1 MNKKEIALQ
10 VCSVITDLIPLMLG
24 GCIAVIHCEFV
35 TNAGFEP
42 FESLVITSLASVIL
56 FLGLLCTFVKAKK

>member
-24 GCIAVIHCEFV
+24 GCIAVILCEFQSK
-35 TNAGFEP
+35 AGFEP
-42 FESLVITSLASVIL
+42 FESLVIISMASVIL
-56 FLGLLCTFVKAKK
+56 FLGLLSTFVKAKK